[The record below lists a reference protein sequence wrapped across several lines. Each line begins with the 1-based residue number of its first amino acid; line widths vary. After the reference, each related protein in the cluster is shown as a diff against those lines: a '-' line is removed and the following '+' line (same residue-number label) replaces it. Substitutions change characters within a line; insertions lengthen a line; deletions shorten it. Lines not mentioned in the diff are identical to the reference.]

1 MCPPEGNYVGT
12 SKRHPGERI
21 QARIFQ
27 VRGEEGGEGEEG
39 GGEGEAGG
47 GGGEEVTPSAAT
59 TFLSLKESAG
69 NTMLTEPGLIGAL
82 RVIDIV
88 LESDKSRLKLA
99 KDPGLLSENEFGGK
113 LSAKLDV

>member
-1 MCPPEGNYVGT
+1 MAAATGT
-12 SKRHPGERI
+12 AGSDGS
-21 QARIFQ
+21 
-27 VRGEEGGEGEEG
+27 GEEGEGVEGEE
-39 GGEGEAGG
+39 GG

-59 TFLSLKESAG
+59 TLLSLKESAG

-99 KDPGLLSENEFGGK
+99 SFPGSLMLLSENEFGG
-113 LSAKLDV
+113 